1 LSALGISG
9 ATPESYGKC
18 TRKVLRQ
25 ISKRTVMDFQRCR
38 LGCRFKQ
45 RQMSWTHLRIFLH
58 VFILSLQFNRIW
70 NALYPQYAEVV
81 AFKMCFAALPSYTHC
96 KTYFCF
102 EYQNKLSEFLLTN
115 VFTEHLDLCQVM
127 RAYELYILRRQDLK
141 AWKSLLHCMDSN
153 FGRNGEIETFP
164 FFAPCIPIWE
174 ELKSLHDQPP
184 DIQTNMSATI

>member
-1 LSALGISG
+1 
-9 ATPESYGKC
+9 
-18 TRKVLRQ
+18 
-25 ISKRTVMDFQRCR
+25 
-38 LGCRFKQ
+38 
-45 RQMSWTHLRIFLH
+45 
-58 VFILSLQFNRIW
+58 
-70 NALYPQYAEVV
+70 
-81 AFKMCFAALPSYTHC
+81 MCFAALPSYTHC